1 MEIFDKNTMFKL
13 YLIVMHDALCYGFI
27 QHLFIPLLQPL
38 GLGYLLVCRV
48 TVEDVI
54 ISFTRRAS
62 PDVSCGKPKKNKIQK
77 GLIQILRRQK

>member
-1 MEIFDKNTMFKL
+1 MFKL
-13 YLIVMHDALCYGFI
+13 YLVVMHDALCYRFI

-48 TVEDVI
+48 TMEDVI

-62 PDVSCGKPKKNKIQK
+62 PDVSCGKPKKNKIQNV
-77 GLIQILRRQK
+77 LIQNFTKQK